1 MGYLLGID
9 VGTSG
14 TKSAIFAE
22 DGTLIASATAEY
34 PLYQPHPGWAEQLPE
49 DWWQGVVTSVREA
62 LRKANLATSTTSAT
76 GRATIAPQDI
86 TGIGLSGQMHG
97 AVLLDRDNNVIRPAI
112 IWCDQRST
120 AQCDWITARAGSPAR
135 VIELTGNPALPNFT
149 ATKILWVRDNEPDN
163 YARIA
168 HVLLP
173 KDYIRWRLT
182 GEFATEVSDASG
194 TLLLDVANRRWSDEM
209 LRLLDVPRAWLPDV
223 HESPVV
229 TGKLTQGAAV
239 ATGLAPGTPVVGGG
253 GDQAAGAVGNGIVEK
268 GIVSSTIGTSGVVFA
283 FTPDIKADELGRLHS
298 FCHAVPGKWHVMGV
312 TQAAGGSMQWFR
324 NNLGAAEMELARLTG
339 RDPYE
344 YLTAEAETVAPGAEG
359 LVFLPYLMGERTPHL
374 DPQAKGVFFG
384 LTSRHTK
391 AHLVRAVMEG
401 VTFSLKD
408 CLALIEGLG
417 IEVREVR
424 VSGGGARSRLWRQMQ
439 ADVFGREV
447 SVVSSS
453 EGPAFGVALLA
464 GVGTGVYASV
474 EEACR
479 ATIRTSDR
487 MAPIPE
493 NQKAYERAY
502 DRYRRLYPALREL
515 FAEAEVE

>member
-14 TKSAIFAE
+14 TKSAVFAE
-22 DGTLIASATAEY
+22 DGTLVASATAEY

-49 DWWQGVVTSVREA
+49 DWWQGVVASVRA
-62 LRKANLATSTTSAT
+62 VLQKGQLARGITA
-76 GRATIAPQDI
+76 RDI
-86 TGIGLSGQMHG
+86 GGIGLSGQMHG
-97 AVLLDRDNNVIRPAI
+97 AVLLDADNNVIRPAI

-120 AQCDWITARAGSPAR
+120 AQCDWITASAGTAGR
-135 VIELTGNPALPNFT
+135 VIELTGNPAMPNFQ
-149 ATKILWVRDNEPDN
+149 AKKVLWVRDNEPAN

-168 HVLLP
+168 RVLLP

-194 TLLLDVANRRWSDEM
+194 TLFLDVAHRRWSDEM
-209 LRLLDVPRAWLPDV
+209 LTLLDVPRAWLPEV
-223 HESPVV
+223 FESPVV
-229 TGKLTQGAAV
+229 TGKLSAAAAL
-239 ATGLAPGTPVVGGG
+239 ATRLAPGTPVVGGG

-283 FTPDIKADELGRLHS
+283 FTPDIRADERGRLHS

-324 NNLGAAEMELARLTG
+324 NNLGAAEVEVARLTG

-344 YLTAEAETVAPGAEG
+344 YLTAEAATAPPGAEG

-374 DPQAKGVFFG
+374 DPNAKGVFFG

-391 AHLVRAVMEG
+391 AHLARAVMEG

-408 CLALIEGLG
+408 SLALIEGLG
-417 IEVREVR
+417 IEVSEVR
-424 VSGGGARSRLWRQMQ
+424 VSGGGTRSRLWRQMQ
-439 ADVFGREV
+439 ADVFGKECA
-447 SVVSSS
+447 VVSST
-453 EGPAFGVALLA
+453 EGPAFGAALLA
-464 GVGTGVYASV
+464 GVGTGAYQTV

-487 MAPIPE
+487 MAPDAAV
-493 NQKAYERAY
+493 QQTYERAY
-502 DRYRRLYPALREL
+502 DLYRRLYPALREL
-515 FAEAEVE
+515 FA